1 MNFSFREVQ
10 TNIMADFRLE
20 VFYTVAKRLS
30 FTKAAATLFITQPA
44 VTKHIH
50 ELEQQYNNK
59 LFERKGNSIQLTSA
73 GELLLSHTETLFAI
87 YRNIDFDMNS
97 LVHKKEGSL
106 SLGASTTIAH
116 YIVAPLLAGF
126 KKKFQ
131 DIRLN
136 LINGNTEQI
145 EKALL
150 DKEIDLGIV
159 EGKSK
164 NQEISYTEFIKD
176 EIVLVCSKDHPLAR
190 KGVLNPEAL
199 KSHAFVMRE
208 QGSGTR
214 EVIDHALKEVGLKM
228 SDLKMEIQ
236 LGSTESI
243 KSYLMNSSCLAFISI
258 HALSKELQNGSLHI
272 IDIAGLSI
280 ERYFYFIHLQGIL
293 DGLSEVFL
301 RHARLSYNLK

>member
-1 MNFSFREVQ
+1 MS
-10 TNIMADFRLE
+10 DFRLE

-30 FTKAAATLFITQPA
+30 FTKAAESLFITQPA

-59 LFERKGNSIQLTSA
+59 LFVRKGNRIELTAA
-73 GELLLSHTETLFAI
+73 GELLLHHAEELFAI
-87 YRNIDFDMNS
+87 YRNIDFEMNA
-97 LVHKKEGSL
+97 LVDKKEGL
-106 SLGASTTIAH
+106 LNLGASTTIAH
-116 YIVAPLLAGF
+116 YIAAPLLAGF
-126 KKKFQ
+126 RKKFPE
-131 DIRLN
+131 IRLN

-145 EKALL
+145 EKALI

-176 EIVLVCSKDHPLAR
+176 EIVLVCGKDHPLA
-190 KGVLNPEAL
+190 KKDLLNPETL
-199 KSHAFVMRE
+199 KDYAFLLRE

-214 EVIDHALKEVGLKM
+214 EVISHALKSVGLKM
-228 SDLKMEIQ
+228 SDLKLEIQ
-236 LGSTESI
+236 LGSTESM

-258 HALSKELQNGSLHI
+258 HALTKELQNGSLSV
-272 IDIAGLSI
+272 IDVNGLSI
-280 ERYFYFIHLQGIL
+280 ERYFYFIHLQGKL

-301 RHARLSYNLK
+301 RHAQFAYNLK